1 MAINKLELSDRLTR
15 IREKMHEENF
25 NALII
30 YSDEYRSGNTTYF
43 TDYKPINVIEESPQV
58 IFVVEDADPVVMIG
72 RLNSFAAKETIWIDD
87 VRPIHEIDEH
97 LDFIFKPIKS
107 KNPKIGI
114 IGDNLLPVKT
124 FNSIKNNLPE
134 AKFVSCGEMLSEIR
148 AIKSPAEIELM
159 RKAASIN
166 DYVLSKIVNKC
177 KVGMTEV
184 EVAAEAEYLGRKMG
198 ADIGA
203 ATVIMSGPNTNY
215 PAWRPSQRKIEEGDF
230 VMIDFNPSY
239 EHYCNDSGF
248 TILMPG
254 SSDAKKKSVVS
265 CHNIIK
271 EIVPL
276 IKPDTSSLTVYEY
289 MLERLEP
296 LGYSDNFTPYVSGRR
311 GVGHGVGLDV
321 VEDPDL
327 NSSLDFEIQPGMTL
341 AIKLDLHNIESQGS
355 RIEVVTE
362 ITEDGNKPMNKLILE
377 ESNDYSIL

>member
-1 MAINKLELSDRLTR
+1 MAINKLELSDRLAR

-30 YSDEYRSGNTTYF
+30 YSDEYRSGNTSYF

-159 RKAASIN
+159 RKAPSIN
-166 DYVLSKIVNKC
+166 DYVHSKIVNK
-177 KVGMTEV
+177 
-184 EVAAEAEYLGRKMG
+184 
-198 ADIGA
+198 
-203 ATVIMSGPNTNY
+203 
-215 PAWRPSQRKIEEGDF
+215 
-230 VMIDFNPSY
+230 
-239 EHYCNDSGF
+239 
-248 TILMPG
+248 
-254 SSDAKKKSVVS
+254 
-265 CHNIIK
+265 
-271 EIVPL
+271 
-276 IKPDTSSLTVYEY
+276 
-289 MLERLEP
+289 
-296 LGYSDNFTPYVSGRR
+296 
-311 GVGHGVGLDV
+311 
-321 VEDPDL
+321 
-327 NSSLDFEIQPGMTL
+327 
-341 AIKLDLHNIESQGS
+341 
-355 RIEVVTE
+355 
-362 ITEDGNKPMNKLILE
+362 
-377 ESNDYSIL
+377 